1 MKRRYN
7 ADHQIRSLDEIYQ
20 IAEDLV
26 KKYGPY
32 KISVAGGEDIM
43 GLGGLALGK
52 KRGLVEP
59 ILIGH
64 KRHIRESFYKLGIS
78 PDSWQII
85 PEKDYE
91 LATKMAAS
99 QVMNGE
105 ADVLMRGKPL
115 AREFIKALMAP
126 ELKLKNRDSLWT
138 NIVVTKIAKLDRL
151 LLLTDCAI
159 IVSADLP
166 RRLVWEDHY

>member
-126 ELKLKNRDSLWT
+126 ELKLKKRHESQHKSASASQCPLKYRKNRD
-138 NIVVTKIAKLDRL
+138 R
-151 LLLTDCAI
+151 
-159 IVSADLP
+159 VSCEGGWGSESEKGG
-166 RRLVWEDHY
+166 WEI